1 MRGLAEVLASPGFNP
16 PAAEAAPRSALAG
29 AVSFTPMLLDAMQRG
44 APARTG
50 VQKSNRSLLAACS
63 ISSGYFL
70 QTTACKEP
78 LKTHSWRTGLREES
92 SKRQSRA
99 LPRCGGS
106 LKWPYRSLSLANI
119 KLLPGFTPAKR
130 SWLNSCFHRPQPA
143 TVLGGFPDEMGL
155 GGR

>member
-1 MRGLAEVLASPGFNP
+1 MRCLAKVLASPGFNP

-29 AVSFTPMLLDAMQRG
+29 AVSFTPMLLDVMQRG

-99 LPRCGGS
+99 LPRCGERCCGES
-106 LKWPYRSLSLANI
+106 MKWPYWSLSLANI
-119 KLLPGFTPAKR
+119 KLLPGFTTQSVP
-130 SWLNSCFHRPQPA
+130 
-143 TVLGGFPDEMGL
+143 G
-155 GGR
+155 